1 MSSASLFRPSSART
15 TPTQGRSQQRWW
27 VRQRAFRTGVCRL
40 VLDLDLGHVPAA
52 LLAVLLMPPLL
63 PLLPLLLLLGLA
75 LLDLDLDHARPVVV
89 VVVAIEPPLQL
100 QLQLQLPRQL
110 RLRPHEL
117 MIVVV

>member
-1 MSSASLFRPSSART
+1 MSPASLFRPSSART
-15 TPTQGRSQQRWW
+15 TPTKGRSKQLWR

-100 QLQLQLPRQL
+100 QLQLPRQL
-110 RLRPHEL
+110 RLRPHEP